1 MRQNS
6 QNPGNQNPRDQDHR
20 NPASRTLGDTGIS
33 VDDVTVGT
41 SGLGRGTDPGSVEEQ
56 TAVDHA
62 RAFLTG
68 PFAVVDTSNEYA
80 GGRSEAVLGLAR
92 AALDG
97 TPAARIATKVDRD
110 IETGRFDR
118 DRVLRSYEESLE
130 RLGVD
135 RIEVL
140 HLHDPY
146 SVTFAEATGPGG
158 ALEGLRELK
167 DAGAVD
173 AIGIAAGPIALM
185 TAYVETDLFDVV
197 LSHNRFTLVDQS
209 AAPLFAAARG
219 RGMGVF
225 NAAPFGAGIL
235 AHGAREGASYGYR
248 PAPPALIDWVARAE
262 HVCSTHAVP
271 LRAVALHFSLRSP
284 LVDSTI
290 VGVSSTER
298 LRQLVELRDTEIPE
312 EIWAELEALGPAPTT
327 IEDPEDIE

>member
-1 MRQNS
+1 MRQS
-6 QNPGNQNPRDQDHR
+6 SHISTHPDEPQRV
-20 NPASRTLGDTGIS
+20 LGDTGIS
-33 VDDVTVGT
+33 VGAITVGT
-41 SGLGRGTDPGSVEEQ
+41 SGLGRGTAPGSVEEQ

-80 GGRSEAVLGLAR
+80 GGRSEAVLGVAR
-92 AALDG
+92 AELGDE
-97 TPAARIATKVDRD
+97 PAARIATKVDRD
-110 IETGRFDR
+110 PDTGRFDR
-118 DRVLRSYEESLE
+118 DRVLRSYEESLA
-130 RLGVD
+130 RLGLD
-135 RIEVL
+135 RVEVL

-146 SVTFAEATGPGG
+146 SVTFAEATAPGG

-173 AIGIAAGPIALM
+173 AIGIAAGPIPLM

-197 LSHNRFTLVDQS
+197 LSHNRFTLADQS
-209 AAPLFAAARG
+209 AAPLFAAARR

-262 HVCSTHAVP
+262 GVCARHAVP

-298 LRQLVELRDTEIPE
+298 LRQLVELRDTAIPDD
-312 EIWAELEALGPAPTT
+312 IWAELEALGPAPTT
-327 IEDPEDIE
+327 IDDAEDIE